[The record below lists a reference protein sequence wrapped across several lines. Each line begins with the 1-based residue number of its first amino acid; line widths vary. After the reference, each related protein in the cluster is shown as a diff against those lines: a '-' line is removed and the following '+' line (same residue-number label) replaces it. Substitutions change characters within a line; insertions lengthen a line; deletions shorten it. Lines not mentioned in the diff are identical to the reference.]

1 MTNRPFLSVV
11 IPAYKEVD
19 NLNRGVLDT
28 VTDFLNKQKFTWEV
42 LVVDDGSPDKTADTA
57 ALKIKG
63 KKNFRLL
70 REPHRGK
77 GGTVIKGVMEAQGEI
92 VLFIDMDQA
101 TPIREFTKFMPKF
114 DKGYDVVIGSRSGR
128 KGEPFARKI
137 MAYGFMILRTLI
149 LRLPYKDT
157 QCGFKA
163 FKRDAA
169 RNIFKRMM
177 LFSEGKSSTGVTAGF
192 DLELLYI
199 ARKLNLKVAEVPV
212 YWEHVGSVRVNPLKD
227 SWLGFKNLLQVRY
240 NALLGLYRV

>member
-1 MTNRPFLSVV
+1 MTKRPFLSVV

-28 VTDFLNKQKFTWEV
+28 VSSFLSKQKYTWEV
-42 LVVDDGSPDKTADTA
+42 LIVDDGSPDKTAEVIA
-57 ALKIKG
+57 AKIKG
-63 KKNFRLL
+63 KKNFKLL

-77 GGTVIKGVMEAQGEI
+77 GGTVIRGVLEAEGEI

-101 TPIREFTKFMPKF
+101 TPIREVEKVLPKF
-114 DKGYDVVIGSRSGR
+114 KQGCDVVIGSRSGR

-137 MAYGFMILRTLI
+137 MAYGFMILRTII

-163 FKRDAA
+163 FKREAA
-169 RNIFKRMM
+169 REIFKRMM

-199 ARKLNLKVAEVPV
+199 ARKLGLKVAEVPV
-212 YWEHVGSVRVNPLKD
+212 YWEHVGSVRVNPIKD
-227 SWLGFKNLLQVRY
+227 SWLGFKNLLEVRY
-240 NALLGLYRV
+240 NALIGLYRV